1 MSRTLPRTSSAA
13 SIAAGS
19 KWDPAVVER
28 SQTWDHRLMVVFDR
42 PLVAGLPEA
51 PTSPA
56 EAAQRLS
63 WSY

>member
-1 MSRTLPRTSSAA
+1 MSRTLPRKSSAA
-13 SIAAGS
+13 SLATGS
-19 KWDPAVVER
+19 EWGPAVVER
-28 SQTWDHRLMVVFDR
+28 SQTWDHRLMAVSDR
-42 PLVAGLPEA
+42 PLVAGLPEI

>member
-13 SIAAGS
+13 SIAAGGE
-19 KWDPAVVER
+19 WGPAVVER
-28 SQTWDHRLMVVFDR
+28 SQTWDHRLMAVLD